1 MRFLIVAYLSDA
13 ATGVLR
19 PITLRR
25 RYCGRSLFE
34 AVDGDV
40 EWRAVAA
47 DGLETAGASLMFR
60 SLKRSVRST
69 IASERST
76 SANGFTLGALLM
88 LLVVVPVGRFHFQ
101 FLFRCSFLS
110 KCTKSLLLSPTC
122 DLPEFLDDF
131 SRRVVAFFHGC
142 CCCDC
147 FFSSS
152 TSYSLSRSP
161 G

>member
-1 MRFLIVAYLSDA
+1 MRFLIVTYLSDV
-13 ATGVLR
+13 ATSVLR
-19 PITLRR
+19 TITLRR

-34 AVDGDV
+34 SVDGDV
-40 EWRAVAA
+40 DRRAVAA

-110 KCTKSLLLSPTC
+110 KCTKLLLLSPTRIPWW
-122 DLPEFLDDF
+122 LF
-131 SRRVVAFFHGC
+131 SMSGGFFPRLLLLQL
-142 CCCDC
+142 

-152 TSYSLSRSP
+152 TSYSLSRNP